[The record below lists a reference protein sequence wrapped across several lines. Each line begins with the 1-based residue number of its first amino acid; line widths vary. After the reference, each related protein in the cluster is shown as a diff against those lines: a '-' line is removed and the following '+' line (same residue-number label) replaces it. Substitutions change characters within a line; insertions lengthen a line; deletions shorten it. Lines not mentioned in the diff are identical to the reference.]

1 MSSIYAIG
9 DIHGELGM
17 LEQAL
22 RWIEKDGG
30 LDARIVFLGDYV
42 DRGPDSQKVLD
53 LLIQGQKLGRNWVF
67 LKGNHDR
74 MFDWFLQTP
83 SRSDPHLFIDL
94 SWLHEKLGGQNTLKS
109 YGLHFKNRYRLNE
122 LHLAALEVVP
132 DNHHKFLTNC
142 QLSYEN
148 KDLYFCHAGI
158 KPGVALQN
166 QREEDLLWIRDE
178 FHHFRGQH
186 DKIIVHGHTPLDGA
200 THYNN
205 RINLDSGSGYGQSLT
220 AAVFEGTD
228 CYILSDKGRVQ
239 LFPKN

>member
-30 LDARIVFLGDYV
+30 LDAHIIFLGDYV
-42 DRGPDSQKVLD
+42 DRGPDSKRVLD
-53 LLIQGQKLGRNWVF
+53 LLIQGQKLCRNWVF

-83 SRSDPHLFIDL
+83 SLSDPHLFIDL
-94 SWLHEKLGGQNTLKS
+94 SWLHERLGGQNTLKS

-228 CYILSDKGRVQ
+228 CYILSAKGRVQ